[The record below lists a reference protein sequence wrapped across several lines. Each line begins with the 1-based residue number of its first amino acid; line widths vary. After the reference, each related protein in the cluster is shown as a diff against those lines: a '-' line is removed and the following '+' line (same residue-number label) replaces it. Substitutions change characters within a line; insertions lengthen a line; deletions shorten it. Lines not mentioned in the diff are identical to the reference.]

1 MRFFSSVAYLEVTSL
16 CLQKYALGNN
26 SQKTLP
32 VGLKLAGY
40 DEIEYELSSLFL
52 EIDVSPFIKFAEKIY
67 S

>member
-1 MRFFSSVAYLEVTSL
+1 
-16 CLQKYALGNN
+16 LGNN

-52 EIDVSPFIKFAEKIY
+52 EIDVSPFIKSSASSSFPKK